1 MKKFILPLMLIM
13 SLLSISKTAVKT
25 DIYPKAEKGMVRHT
39 IVLDEKENENNY
51 IVKIK
56 FGREKTVD
64 CNNSFLLGG
73 KIEEMNLEG
82 YGYNYYTFSCS
93 EDMAST
99 QMLCPIQTKSQKDV
113 FYNVEEIIRYNSKL
127 PVVIYAPKGVFV
139 NYSVYEKIVD
149 EKLK

>member
-51 IVKIK
+51 IIKIK

-82 YGYNYYTFSCS
+82 YGYNYYTFSGS
-93 EDMAST
+93 DEMAST

-113 FYNVEEIIRYNSKL
+113 FYNVEETIRYNSKL

-139 NYSVYEKIVD
+139 NYSIYEKIVD